1 MSKRF
6 SHARFQRMTSARFV
20 GTSVVSMFVETGIGS
35 VKLVRTP
42 NTSWLDWNKTTRVFE
57 YQSRWISGL
66 DPLHLRIFLM
76 SLRSLVPP
84 SLFLMLCL
92 CPPVS
97 SRVLVSSILFPDR
110 VGRPGLF
117 AGLPFLCSAPSCAR
131 SPEACRRVLVS
142 LHFTRPAR
150 SVRDCLKRAD
160 LPSSGFI
167 FYVQVDLVRG
177 LNHADLYSPDLFF
190 FVTLDLVRDHLT
202 CADLYP
208 PGLMFLVPARSCAQN
223 DWSTSFEST
232 QVGFEAYCVMFQYD
246 HHPVA
251 PPQ

>member
-20 GTSVVSMFVETGIGS
+20 GTSVVSIFVETGIGS

-160 LPSSGFI
+160 LPSSC
-167 FYVQVDLVRG
+167 L
-177 LNHADLYSPDLFF
+177 LYTSPSPRDA
-190 FVTLDLVRDHLT
+190 TLSRMPSS
-202 CADLYP
+202 A
-208 PGLMFLVPARSCAQN
+208 
-223 DWSTSFEST
+223 
-232 QVGFEAYCVMFQYD
+232 
-246 HHPVA
+246 
-251 PPQ
+251 